1 MPDLTVGCHLSLGR
15 QPRLS
20 IQEAYAHGAR
30 CFQIFASSPA
40 AWRPPEVR
48 EDHAAELRAVCD
60 ELKAHPVV
68 IHSIYLINLASDNE
82 TFVRNSRRSLIG
94 TLKSAPQLGAAA
106 LITHIGSHGGRSFEA
121 IVSSVG
127 ERLLEVLEDTP
138 EEVDLALE
146 NSAGAGAIIGS
157 TLEELSRL
165 LDAASGH
172 PRLKVVLDTA
182 HLCACGWDFT
192 AEGEASRLV
201 AEIESTVGLDRLLCI
216 HANDSKMPVGSR
228 RDRHAPIGE
237 GYIGEEGFRNLLGRP
252 ELATVP
258 WILETPDLESS
269 LEEGERFRSLPALH
283 RLAEEAQSVEAAVS

>member
-1 MPDLTVGCHLSLGR
+1 V
-15 QPRLS
+15 
-20 IQEAYAHGAR
+20 
-30 CFQIFASSPA
+30 
-40 AWRPPEVR
+40 
-48 EDHAAELRAVCD
+48 HAAELRAVCE
-60 ELKAHPVV
+60 ELHTYPLV

-94 TLKSAPQLGAAA
+94 TMQAAPQLGAAA
-106 LITHIGSHGGRSFEA
+106 LITHIGSHGGRSFDA

-127 ERLLEVLEDTP
+127 ERLLEVLDDTP

-157 TLEELSRL
+157 SLEELSTL
-165 LDAASGH
+165 LDAASGN

-182 HLCACGWDFT
+182 HLCAGGWDFT
-192 AEGEASRLV
+192 VEEEAWRLV
-201 AEIESTVGLDRLLCI
+201 QEMKTTIGLDRLQCI

-237 GYIGEEGFRNLLGRP
+237 GYIGEAGFRNLLAQP
-252 ELATVP
+252 ELAAVP

-269 LEEGERFRSLPALH
+269 LEEGQRFRSLPTLH
-283 RLAEEAQSVEAAVS
+283 RLAAEAQCLEAAVS